1 MLLGLVLLVVVLLF
15 GRWFVNA
22 DPKLLAKTLK
32 RTALVLIL
40 GVVAVLAVSGRLTW
54 AFMALPVLLPWLL
67 RIRSL
72 ARTAKNYS
80 RMASNAGPGGTSE
93 VKTRFLRMTL
103 DHDSGDMEGDVL
115 EGDYAGRSLASM
127 SLEETVDLLNVC
139 LRSDEASARVLES
152 YLDRVYPHWRE
163 TEKTAGRRDDDTMGR
178 QVAYEV
184 LGLKPGATEKE
195 IKAAHHRLISGLHPD
210 HGGST
215 YLAAQINQAKD
226 VLLKT

>member
-1 MLLGLVLLVVVLLF
+1 MVLLVGVLLL

-22 DPKLLAKTLK
+22 DPKRLVKTLK

-40 GVVAVLAVSGRLTW
+40 AVVAFLAVTGRLAW
-54 AFMALPVLLPWLL
+54 AFMALPALLPWIL
-67 RIRSL
+67 RLRTL

-80 RMASNAGPGGTSE
+80 RMASQGAAGETSE

-115 EGDYAGRSLASM
+115 EGIYAGRSLGSM
-127 SLEETVDLLNVC
+127 SLEETVDLLNLC
-139 LRSDEASARVLES
+139 LRSDEDSARVLET
-152 YLDRVYPHWRE
+152 YLDRVHPQWRE
-163 TEKTAGRRDDDTMGR
+163 AGKTAGRRGGEGMSR
-178 QVAYEV
+178 QEAYDV
-184 LGLKPGATEKE
+184 LGLKSGATEKE
-195 IKAAHHRLISGLHPD
+195 IKRAHHRLISGLHPD

-215 YLAAQINQAKD
+215 YLAAKINQAKD